1 MLSDAIPLVIDLPNP
16 LEWSRL
22 GEHLPYEWVE
32 AALVAN
38 DKATIRSR
46 RLPAQQ
52 VVWLVIA
59 LAIYRHRSV
68 KDIVDSLD
76 LALPELADRCITSSA
91 TTQARQ
97 RLGSEPLEWLFHK
110 SSRQWIAHDEAH
122 YLFKGLHLLAM
133 DGTTLRLA
141 DSPDNREHFGSQI
154 YPNNK

>member
-68 KDIVDSLD
+68 KDILDTLD
-76 LALPELADRCITSSA
+76 LALPEVA
-91 TTQARQ
+91 
-97 RLGSEPLEWLFHK
+97 
-110 SSRQWIAHDEAH
+110 
-122 YLFKGLHLLAM
+122 
-133 DGTTLRLA
+133 
-141 DSPDNREHFGSQI
+141 
-154 YPNNK
+154 